1 MTTAAARASWA
12 AFVRRPRVRLG
23 TLPTPLH
30 PAPRLSEAVGVE
42 IWLKRDD
49 LTGLGL
55 GGNKVRALEFVLG
68 DALQRGCD
76 TLLTGGGPAS
86 NWVMLAALAA
96 RTRGLHPVLVVSG
109 EPVPLLGNLALA
121 EMAGAEI
128 VFTGDAD
135 PASVDRG
142 IEEIAAQQRARGRNP
157 YPAGRGGATGVGAV
171 GYLAATLE
179 LVTQTREQNLTA
191 HQLWLATGSGG
202 TQAGLVAGQ
211 AWQQPGWA
219 VHGVSVSRPVLESV
233 QRVWNISAEACAL
246 LEVPTWD
253 TPPIVHPEP
262 GDTEYGKRSA
272 AADTAAELVARTEGV
287 FLDPVFA
294 AKGMAGLLA
303 ATAAG
308 QVSGPVIF
316 LVSGGAPTLF
326 TTPNG

>member
-1 MTTAAARASWA
+1 
-12 AFVRRPRVRLG
+12 VRLG

-55 GGNKVRALEFVLG
+55 GGNKVRVLEFVLG
-68 DALQRGCD
+68 DALQRGAD
-76 TLLTGGGPAS
+76 TLITGGGPSS

-96 RTRGLHPVLVVSG
+96 RTRGLQPILVIYG
-109 EPVPLLGNLALA
+109 EPVPLVGNLALA
-121 EMAGAEI
+121 ELAGAEI
-128 VFTGDAD
+128 VFTGEQDR
-135 PASVDRG
+135 ASVERG
-142 IEEIAAQQRARGRNP
+142 IDALGAQLRAQGRNP
-157 YPAGRGGATGVGAV
+157 YLLGRGGASAVGAL
-171 GYLAATLE
+171 GYAAATLE

-191 HQLWLATGSGG
+191 HQLWLATGSCG

-211 AWQQPGWA
+211 AWQQPNWA
-219 VHGVSVSRPVLESV
+219 VHGVTVSRPVSECV
-233 QRVWNISAEACAL
+233 QRVWNIAAEACGL
-246 LEVPTWD
+246 LEVPPWD
-253 TPPIVHPEP
+253 QPPIVHPDT

-308 QVSGPVIF
+308 QVTGPVIF
-316 LVSGGAPTLF
+316 LVTGGAPTLF
-326 TTPNG
+326 TPA

>member
-1 MTTAAARASWA
+1 
-12 AFVRRPRVRLG
+12 VRLG

-30 PAPRLSEAVGVE
+30 PAPRLSEAVGME

-55 GGNKVRALEFVLG
+55 GGNKVRVLEFVLG
-68 DALQRGCD
+68 DALQRGAD
-76 TLLTGGGPAS
+76 TFITGGGPSS

-96 RTRGLHPVLVVSG
+96 RTRGLQPILVIYG
-109 EPVPLLGNLALA
+109 EPVPLVGNLALA
-121 EMAGAEI
+121 ELAGAEI

-135 PASVDRG
+135 RASVERV
-142 IEEIAAQQRARGRNP
+142 IEEIAAQLRAKGRNP
-157 YPAGRGGATGVGAV
+157 YPVGRGGATGVGAV

-191 HQLWLATGSGG
+191 HQLWLATGSCG

-219 VHGVSVSRPVLESV
+219 VHGVTVSRPVVECV
-233 QRVWNISAEACAL
+233 QRVWNIAAEACGL
-246 LEVPTWD
+246 LEVTTWD
-253 TPPIVHPEP
+253 QPPIVHPDT

-316 LVSGGAPTLF
+316 LVTGGAPTLF
-326 TTPNG
+326 TPA